1 MLFRSDRQ
9 SILEKGDLW
18 DILRKSLQDRLRQI
32 GDGLASLA
40 GLRHGQRSLAAA
52 RIRRIYAQLMEMSER
67 LGDPRPVAQ
76 TPLEFLP
83 TLEHTFPGR
92 EIDLEDITRA
102 YLKVRYGELPETRQE
117 VDQVEESWERVRV
130 QGLEQLNDNKKKV

>member
-1 MLFRSDRQ
+1 
-9 SILEKGDLW
+9 
-18 DILRKSLQDRLRQI
+18 
-32 GDGLASLA
+32 
-40 GLRHGQRSLAAA
+40 
-52 RIRRIYAQLMEMSER
+52 ER

-102 YLKVRYGELPETRQE
+102 YLRVRYGELPETRQE

-130 QGLEQLNDNKKKV
+130 QGLKQLNDKKKKV